1 MLAICCVVV
10 LAPHP
15 SAAQPTNPGFETGD
29 FTGWLYA
36 GTAAAVGAGYGSGP
50 TEGSVQ
56 AVLTNGSGSVSV
68 TSLEAFLGLSAGTVI
83 ALGNGNATEGS
94 AIKQSFSATAG
105 DMFAF
110 DWNFLT
116 GEETPS
122 PFNDFAFVVFN
133 GMLQDLADTGFS
145 PFALSAAPFFSE
157 TGFRSFCFTAT
168 GATDTVGIGVVD
180 VRDSV
185 VDSGVLIDHLRVVG
199 DGDGDGAGDPCDNC
213 PSNFNPGQGDAD
225 LDHIGDDCDACV
237 GPGVVDGDGDDIC
250 DSIDNCPVD
259 ANPGQEDSDG
269 DNVGNACDSCVG
281 PGVDS
286 DGDGTCDA
294 VDNCPSDPNSGQ
306 EDGDFDGIGDACD
319 PCAADASPFDFDKD
333 GRCSNTGLCPAGCDN
348 CFDMFN
354 PDQADVDGD
363 GRGDACD
370 NCPSDSNSGQEDADG
385 DGFGNVCD
393 ACFGP
398 GGADSDSD
406 GHCDLADSC
415 PADFNPGQE
424 DTDFDGVGDVC
435 DPCAGDPSLFDSDG
449 DGFCSDT
456 GLCPSG
462 CDSCPF
468 DFNLN
473 QIESDGDGL
482 GDACDNC
489 PALPNPGQ
497 DDADGDGFGDPCD
510 ACVGA
515 GVIDTDEDGLCDGD
529 DPCPVDAGL
538 ACATLFGCT
547 GSGRSA
553 STLYKINPATGVAF
567 AIGAMGMS
575 GCSGLAFHP
584 GTEVLYAV
592 GFDDNSFENSLFTV
606 DTATGAATLVGPTG
620 VAGTTD
626 LAFRSDG
633 TLFSF
638 HPIPAA
644 GKVSTATG
652 LVTVL
657 GPSGIPNLGGNG
669 ITFDQGGDLVHAG
682 FANLNRINQTTG
694 AVTPLAFMLTPPV
707 SCGFPRINAMA
718 TDPSGA
724 VYGVMNCASGSNS
737 PTYLVTIGVPSGTV
751 NAIGPS
757 VPGLDGIAF
766 RPQASCGDGVGN
778 LGEDCDDG
786 NTVDGDCCSSSCT
799 FEPVGAPCAGAASL
813 CLVNRCDGAG
823 TCKSIVPTG
832 CRSAGKSLLLL
843 KNSSDDAKDKVTF
856 KWLRGAA
863 TEQSELG
870 NPLASADY
878 ALCLY
883 TGALQN
889 PLTQVAVPA
898 DNTKWKPASTK
909 GYKYKDPSGS
919 ADGVVSLLLTGGA
932 AGKAKVVVKGK
943 GAHMPDPTFSNLPL
957 PVTAQLVNSET
968 NVCFEATYISADVK
982 KNDGGQFKAT
992 AP

>member
-1 MLAICCVVV
+1 MSRSSVCLLATYCV
-10 LAPHP
+10 LLIAPQAAP
-15 SAAQPTNPGFETGD
+15 AQPTNPGFESGD

-36 GTAAAVGAGYGSGP
+36 GTAAAVGAGFGSGP
-50 TEGSVQ
+50 TEGSVE
-56 AVLTNGSGSVSV
+56 ALLANASGSVSV
-68 TSLEAFLGLSAGTVI
+68 TSLEAFLGLSAGTVS

-94 AIKQSFSATAG
+94 AIKQAFSATAG
-105 DMFAF
+105 DRFAF
-110 DWNFLT
+110 DWNFAT
-116 GEETPS
+116 REGTPS
-122 PFNDFAFVVFN
+122 SFNDFAFVVFN
-133 GMLQDLADTGFS
+133 GVLRELADTGFS
-145 PFALSAAPFFSE
+145 PFVSSDTPFSNE

-168 GATDTVGIGVVD
+168 GGPDSVAIGVVD
-180 VRDSV
+180 VGDAV
-185 VDSGVLIDHLRVVG
+185 VDSAVLIDNLRAVG
-199 DGDGDGAGDPCDNC
+199 DGDGDGVADPCDNC
-213 PSNFNPGQGDAD
+213 PAEFNPGQGDAD
-225 LDHIGDDCDACV
+225 FDHVGDDCDTCV
-237 GPGVVDGDGDDIC
+237 GPGVVD
-250 DSIDNCPVD
+250 
-259 ANPGQEDSDG
+259 A
-269 DNVGNACDSCVG
+269 
-281 PGVDS
+281 
-286 DGDGTCDA
+286 DGDGICDVA
-294 VDNCPSDPNSGQ
+294 DNCPSDPNSGQ
-306 EDGDFDGIGDACD
+306 ADGDFDGIGDVCD
-319 PCAADASPFDFDKD
+319 PCAADASPFDFDGD

-348 CFDMFN
+348 CFDIFN
-354 PDQADVDGD
+354 PDQADIDGD

-370 NCPSDSNSGQEDADG
+370 NCPSDSNASQEDDDG
-385 DGFGNVCD
+385 DGFGNACD
-393 ACFGP
+393 TCFGP
-398 GGADSDSD
+398 GAADSDGD

-415 PADFNPGQE
+415 PAEFNPGQE
-424 DTDFDGVGDVC
+424 DIDFDGIGDAC
-435 DPCAGDPSLFDSDG
+435 DPCVGDPSSFDFDG

-473 QIESDGDGL
+473 QVDSDGDGL

-489 PALPNPGQ
+489 PAVPNPEQ
-497 DDADGDGFGDPCD
+497 DDGDGDGFGDPCD
-510 ACVGA
+510 GCVGA
-515 GVIDTDEDGLCDGD
+515 GTIDTDDDGLCDGN
-529 DPCPVDAGL
+529 DPCPTDVGL

-553 STLYKINPATGVAF
+553 STLYRINPATGVGV

-592 GFDDNSFENSLFTV
+592 GFDDHSFANSLFTV
-606 DTATGAATLVGPTG
+606 DAATGAATLIGPTG

-638 HPIPAA
+638 HPGPVA
-644 GKVSTATG
+644 GTMSTATG
-652 LVTVL
+652 LVTFL
-657 GPSGIPNLGGNG
+657 GPSGVPNLGGNG
-669 ITFDQGGDLVHAG
+669 ITFDSDGDLLLAA
-682 FANLNRINQTTG
+682 FASLTRINQTTG
-694 AVTPLAFMLTPPV
+694 AATSLAFMLFPPV

-718 TDPSGA
+718 TDASGA
-724 VYGVMNCASGSNS
+724 VYGVMNCASGSSS
-737 PTYLVTIGVPSGTV
+737 PTYLVAIGVPSGTV

-757 VPGLDGIAF
+757 VRGLDGIAF

-799 FEPVGAPCAGAASL
+799 FEPVGAPCAGPASL

-823 TCKSIVPTG
+823 TCASIVPTG

-843 KNSSDDAKDKVTF
+843 KNSADDAKDKVTF

-863 TEQSELG
+863 TDQSELG

-883 TGALQN
+883 TGALQH

-932 AGKAKVVVKGK
+932 AGKAKVVLKGK
-943 GAHMPDPTFSNLPL
+943 GTHMPDPTFSNLPL
-957 PVTAQLVNSET
+957 PVTAQLVNSDT
-968 NVCFEATYISADVK
+968 NACFEATYVSANVT

-992 AP
+992 TP